1 MHRTQNPTGTA
12 ADTDDTIVV
21 TPADILR
28 GAARYLEIHGWTQRD
43 HYSNQGGPFP
53 PACALGAIG
62 MAAHGHLVVL
72 PCNSGPGRRDARRA
86 RQYLTDYLT
95 DLGIIAAP
103 ADEWDTT
110 PATVYDWNDRDDQTA
125 ETVIATLHAAAD
137 EYVFEHATDDERET
151 YAQNELDHDRL
162 PTREG
167 FAAWLGAR

>member
-1 MHRTQNPTGTA
+1 MHRTQIPTVSA
-12 ADTDDTIVV
+12 ADTDGFAPV

-62 MAAHGHLVVL
+62 MAAHGRLVAL
-72 PCNSGPGRRDARRA
+72 PCNSGPGRSDARRA

-95 DLGIIAAP
+95 DLGTITAP
-103 ADEWDTT
+103 ADDWDTT
-110 PATVYDWNDRDDQTA
+110 PATVYDWNDRDEQTA
-125 ETVIATLHAAAD
+125 ETVIATLRAAAD
-137 EYVFEHATDDERET
+137 NYTWAYATDDERET
-151 YAQNELDHDRL
+151 YAEACYANETL